1 MATDELPQ
9 LVKAASVFGSQR
21 LKLVFEASDP
31 VDQGRLTKLDLGLID
46 LLVGR
51 ILKPPGGKVRRQD
64 PVVMHANGT
73 STRLLELIFDASGS
87 VEQGLLSDDG

>member
-31 VDQGRLTKLDLGLID
+31 VDQGRLDKLDLGLID

-51 ILKPPGGKVRRQD
+51 ILRHPRRQSQADTRQRHD
-64 PVVMHANGT
+64 P
-73 STRLLELIFDASGS
+73 
-87 VEQGLLSDDG
+87 